1 MKDILVWEPD
11 MESRSRLFEDL
22 AKIAGSAAGSLSGL
36 KDEIE
41 TRARQR
47 LEDVAARLDL
57 VTRED
62 FDAVL
67 AVAIKAREEQERLE
81 RRMTELEA
89 QMARLQAAYRPKF

>member
-1 MKDILVWEPD
+1 

-41 TRARQR
+41 ARARQR

-57 VTRED
+57 VTRDD

-81 RRMTELEA
+81 RRVAELET
-89 QMARLQAAYRPKF
+89 QMARLQATYRPKF

>member
-1 MKDILVWEPD
+1 
-11 MESRSRLFEDL
+11 MESRHRLFEDL

-36 KDEIE
+36 KGEIE
-41 TRARQR
+41 ARARQR
-47 LEDVAARLDL
+47 LEDVATRLDL

-81 RRMTELEA
+81 KRVAELEA
-89 QMARLQAAYRPKF
+89 QMLRLQATSRPRF

>member
-1 MKDILVWEPD
+1 
-11 MESRSRLFEDL
+11 MESRNRLFEDL

-36 KDEIE
+36 KDEVE
-41 TRARQR
+41 ARARQR
-47 LEDVAARLDL
+47 LEDFAARLDL

-81 RRMTELEA
+81 KRITELEG
-89 QMARLQAAYRPKF
+89 QMARLQAAYPPKF

>member
-1 MKDILVWEPD
+1 
-11 MESRSRLFEDL
+11 MESRNRLFEDL

-41 TRARQR
+41 ARARQR

-67 AVAIKAREEQERLE
+67 AVAIKAREEQEHLE
-81 RRMTELEA
+81 KRVAELEA
-89 QMARLQAAYRPKF
+89 QMLRLQASTRPRF

>member
-1 MKDILVWEPD
+1 

-41 TRARQR
+41 ARARQR

-81 RRMTELEA
+81 RRVTELEA
-89 QMARLQAAYRPKF
+89 QMQRLQAAYRPKF